1 MEVKREMFLVDRKEV
16 EFVAEKIKR
25 AGESIMGED
34 WQNHAGRNEQ
44 CGGCL

>member
-1 MEVKREMFLVDRKEV
+1 MEVKREMFLVDRKE

-25 AGESIMGED
+25 AGESIRGED
-34 WQNHAGRNEQ
+34 WRNHAGRNEQ